1 MSHKMRGEGKPFFLF
16 GGCLQHKGIALLI
29 TLLIFVWTQLV
40 TASILAK
47 TGQEVDEQFHTNC
60 SKVCTHKNLEKFS

>member
-1 MSHKMRGEGKPFFLF
+1 MSHKMRGGGKPFFPFWRLPSA
-16 GGCLQHKGIALLI
+16 QGIALLI

-47 TGQEVDEQFHTNC
+47 TGQEVDEQFHTSC